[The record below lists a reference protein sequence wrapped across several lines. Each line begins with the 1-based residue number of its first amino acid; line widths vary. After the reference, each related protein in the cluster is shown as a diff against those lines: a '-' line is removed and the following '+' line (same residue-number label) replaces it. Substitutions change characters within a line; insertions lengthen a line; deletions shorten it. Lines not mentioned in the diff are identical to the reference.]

1 MDALGGYPALADDR
15 LGGRPV
21 TVDTPHFARGLH
33 VPLSALVHEY
43 GDVSSGEPNTVRPFD
58 TLRLRA
64 EPVEVTGPSVLR
76 DGATTPRLL
85 RTSGIV
91 ARRAVSKGEWIRERI
106 YEMLHL
112 GGSAG
117 PRAVCAHDEI
127 DFAVQDMQEGQ

>member
-1 MDALGGYPALADDR
+1 M
-15 LGGRPV
+15 
-21 TVDTPHFARGLH
+21 H
-33 VPLSALVHEY
+33 
-43 GDVSSGEPNTVRPFD
+43 SGQ
-58 TLRLRA
+58 A
-64 EPVEVTGPSVLR
+64 SILR

-91 ARRAVSKGEWIRERI
+91 ARRAVSKPALSPVEAGEWIRERI

-127 DFAVQDMQEGQ
+127 DVAVQDMQEGQ

>member
-1 MDALGGYPALADDR
+1 MLGGYLGLSDDR

-21 TVDTPHFARGLH
+21 TVDTAHFARGLH
-33 VPLSALVHEY
+33 VPLSALVHKY
-43 GDVSSGEPNTVRPFD
+43 GDVSSGEPNTVRPHS
-58 TLRLRA
+58 THSGQA
-64 EPVEVTGPSVLR
+64 SILR

-91 ARRAVSKGEWIRERI
+91 ARRAVSKVEWIRERI

-127 DFAVQDMQEGQ
+127 DVAIQDMQEGQ